1 MGMKLFILLLLGIV
15 ASEGLSE
22 AQDPRAVSISK
33 ERGIEEAGKSG
44 YRRDQTAFSIVIYG
58 AHDSIGSY
66 RIEGVDRAMKIDEL
80 TDFLKVFYG
89 GFPKDATTSDKMLS
103 APVPLPNILYA
114 SGGWNETK
122 DVGRSLVTEL
132 SKEYGVALYYFGIV
146 PGYNISFKALEGVP
160 LYEVACIEYYQKR
173 IDDVSAAIKTRRE
186 QAGADQP
193 ATAHESKSEGKDKPQ
208 PESKVRPR

>member
-1 MGMKLFILLLLGIV
+1 MKIIALHLFIL
-15 ASEGLSE
+15 ASQVFAETS
-22 AQDPRAVSISK
+22 DPRAVSIAK
-33 ERGIEEAGKSG
+33 DRAIEGAGKSG
-44 YRRDQTAFSIVIYG
+44 YRRDETAFSIVIYG
-58 AHDSIGSY
+58 AHDSIGTY
-66 RIEGVDRAMKIDEL
+66 RVVGVDRAMKIDEL
-80 TDFLKVFYG
+80 TNFLKTFYS
-89 GFPKDATTSDKMLS
+89 GFPKDAVTADKRLS

-122 DVGRSLVTEL
+122 DDGRSLVTEL

-173 IDDVSAAIKTRRE
+173 IDEVAAAINTRRE

-193 ATAHESKSEGKDKPQ
+193 ATAPELKSEGKDKPQ